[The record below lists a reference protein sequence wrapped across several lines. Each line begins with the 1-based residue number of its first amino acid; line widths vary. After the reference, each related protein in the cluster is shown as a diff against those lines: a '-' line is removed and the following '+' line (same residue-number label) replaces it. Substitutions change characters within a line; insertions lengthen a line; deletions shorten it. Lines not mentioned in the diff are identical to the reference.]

1 MLISYNKHFL
11 DSFCEPLICFTFY
24 REILVRKKLDN
35 YAKHEW
41 NHDSTKVIAIKTSYN
56 KYDEKSQ
63 LV

>member
-11 DSFCEPLICFTFY
+11 DSFCDPE
-24 REILVRKKLDN
+24 LVSLSTEKSWCEKKLDD